1 MRKTN
6 EITKANR
13 GGSIVTKEYLQQQQT
28 LLAMFNMKGFYSLEN
43 YEVVVSEDGRKHLRK
58 RERPLKIID
67 TGDNEALVATLSTT
81 LGERMFRDR
90 YRKREEDRLEL
101 LNPAYSLEVK
111 ECIGD

>member
-1 MRKTN
+1 MATG
-6 EITKANR
+6 ITKVNR

-43 YEVVVSEDGRKHLRK
+43 YEVVVSGDGRKTLRK

-67 TGDNEALVATLSTT
+67 KGDNEGLVATLSMT

-90 YRKREEDRLEL
+90 NRKREEDRLEL

-111 ECIGD
+111 ECMGD

>member
-1 MRKTN
+1 MAT

-43 YEVVVSEDGRKHLRK
+43 YEVVVSGDGRKTLRK

-67 TGDNEALVATLSTT
+67 KGDNEGLVATLSRS
-81 LGERMFRDR
+81 LGERMFRR
-90 YRKREEDRLEL
+90 EKEEDRLEL
-101 LNPAYSLEVK
+101 INPSCNLEAK
-111 ECIGD
+111 ECMGEW